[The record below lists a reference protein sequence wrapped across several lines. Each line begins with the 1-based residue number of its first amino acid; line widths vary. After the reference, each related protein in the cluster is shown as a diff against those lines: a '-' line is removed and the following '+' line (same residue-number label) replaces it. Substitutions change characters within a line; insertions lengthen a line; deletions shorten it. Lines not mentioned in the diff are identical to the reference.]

1 MKSNFDYD
9 IIVIGAGHAGC
20 EAALA
25 SARMGL
31 STCIFTMNLDTI
43 GQMSCNPAIGGL
55 AKSHLVKEIDA
66 LGGEMAKITDKAGI
80 QFKILNK
87 SKGPAVWATRVQT
100 DRVLYR
106 KYMRESLETQ
116 AGLDIRQESIEG
128 LLIDKDCIYG
138 IKTTGNPSPHPSPL
152 PTGEA
157 GARGE
162 GERIYRTKAVI
173 IAAGTFLNGLIHIGL
188 KSFPAGRAGE
198 PPSIELSKS
207 LSDIGFK
214 IGRLKT
220 GTPPRLDVKGI
231 DFSVMSIQEGD
242 VPSSAM
248 SLFTKEITNS
258 QLPCYMT
265 YTNERTHKIILDNL
279 KYSPLYSGIIKGIGP
294 RYCPSI
300 EDKVVKFSDKP
311 KHQIFLEPEGIDTDE
326 YYANGISTSL
336 PQEVQVKLV
345 RSIKGLEN
353 AEIKKYGYAIEYDFV
368 YPTQLKPTLE
378 TKLMQGLFLAGQ
390 INGTSGYEE
399 AAAQGLIAG
408 INAAL
413 KIKGKEPFIL
423 GRHEAYIGVLIDD
436 LVTKGTKEPYR
447 MFTSRAEYRLLLRQD
462 NADLRLME
470 KGFNLGLINNE
481 QFNQLL
487 EKKTLIEAEIKRIKS
502 TRVKPDII
510 NPVLAKLGGTPVKEN
525 ASLYQLLKRPEIRY
539 ADIVVI
545 SSATKSPLTPAY
557 RTGRPVCQRGDG
569 GDFKEIWHN
578 NNMLKDVAAQ
588 VEIQTKYKG
597 YIQRQAEL
605 AEKFK
610 KIEGKQIP
618 EGFTYKGI
626 PGLSKEIVEKL
637 EEVKPFNLGQASR
650 IPGMTPAAI
659 SLLMVA
665 VERHKRGFKDSRSQG
680 FK

>member
-1 MKSNFDYD
+1 MQRDFDYD

-31 STCIFTMNLDTI
+31 DTCIFTMSLENI
-43 GQMSCNPAIGGL
+43 GQMSCNPAVGGL

-87 SKGPAVWATRVQT
+87 SKGPAVWATRVQA
-100 DRVLYR
+100 DRALYR
-106 KYMRESLETQ
+106 KYVREALEAQ
-116 AGLDIRQESIEG
+116 SPVPGGAGQSGLDIKQECVEEI
-128 LLIDKDCIYG
+128 LIDMGHVYG
-138 IKTTGNPSPHPSPL
+138 VKTTGNPSPHPSP
-152 PTGEA
+152 
-157 GARGE
+157 ARGE
-162 GERIYRTKAVI
+162 GENIYRAKAVI
-173 IAAGTFLNGLIHIGL
+173 IATGTFLDGLIHIGL
-188 KSFPAGRAGE
+188 ENFPAGRAGE
-198 PPSIELSKS
+198 PPSIGLSES
-207 LSDIGFK
+207 LCSLGLK

-220 GTPPRLDVKGI
+220 GTPPRIDVKGI

-242 VPSSAM
+242 ISPPAM
-248 SLFTKEITNS
+248 SLFTKEIKNP

-265 YTNERTHKIILDNL
+265 YTNEHTHKIILENL
-279 KYSPLYSGIIKGIGP
+279 RYSPLYSGIIKGIGP

-300 EDKVVKFSDKP
+300 EDKVVKFRDKP

-336 PQEVQVKLV
+336 PYEVQVRLV
-345 RSIKGLEN
+345 NSIAGLEN
-353 AEIKKYGYAIEYDFV
+353 AEIKKPGYAIEYDFV

-378 TKLMQGLFLAGQ
+378 TKLIQGLFLAGQ

-413 KIKGKEPFIL
+413 KIKNKDPLIL

-470 KGFNLGLINNE
+470 KGYNLGLIGREDYNI
-481 QFNQLL
+481 LL
-487 EKKTLIEAEIKRIKS
+487 DKRALIESELKRLKS
-502 TRVKPDII
+502 TRVKPTII
-510 NPVLAKLGGTPVKEN
+510 NPVLKTLGCSEIKEDTT
-525 ASLYQLLKRPEIRY
+525 LYQILKRPEIKY
-539 ADIVVI
+539 TDITKVSPPLPSLPLKGGGLGWGLSQDVI
-545 SSATKSPLTPAY
+545 
-557 RTGRPVCQRGDG
+557 
-569 GDFKEIWHN
+569 N
-578 NNMLKDVAAQ
+578 Q
-588 VEIQTKYKG
+588 VEIHTKYEG
-597 YIQRQAEL
+597 YIQRQADL
-605 AEKFK
+605 AERFK
-610 KIEGKQIP
+610 KIEDKGIP
-618 EGFTYKGI
+618 EDFVYKGI
-626 PGLSKEIVEKL
+626 CGLSKEIVEKL
-637 EEVKPFNLGQASR
+637 EEIRPINLGQASR
-650 IPGMTPAAI
+650 IPGVTPAAI

-665 VERHKRGFKDSRSQG
+665 VERHRRTLKK
-680 FK
+680 